1 MNVVEKIISFV
12 SPEKALKRAKAKKK
26 LEILNT
32 GYSYH
37 GASTQK
43 SSMSG
48 WISRGGGVNEDIY
61 KNRKKLVE
69 RSRDLFMGAPI
80 ATGVLKTIATNAL
93 GSGLKLKSA
102 LNYQIL
108 NISEEEADALEDKIE
123 NEFELWADNKIDQ
136 LQLLDFYQVQEL
148 VFLTVLLNGECFIK
162 LNYTESLRNPYRL
175 KLQIIEPDRV
185 ATPREKERDKSVVEG
200 VQLSPEG
207 AVKGYYILKEHPL
220 DSFGNIPCEY
230 VPIGDENGR
239 NIVHVIMVERPEQL
253 RGIPILSPVIESLKQ
268 LDRYTEAELAAAV
281 ISGMYAIFI
290 ESDKANMQGADI
302 GQHDLEDEE
311 DEEDDMNI
319 ELKPGI
325 VVGLKPGERANT
337 ANPGRPNSQ
346 FDPFVTAILRQIG
359 TALEVPYE
367 LLIKQF
373 SSNYSASRAALLE
386 AWKMFRKR
394 KEWFSKNFTQIIY
407 EEWIR
412 EAYLLGRIPLK
423 RFGED
428 PLIDKA
434 WCQAQWNGPS
444 QGQIDPL
451 KEAKASI
458 IKIQEGLSTRTRET
472 VELNGGD
479 FEQNIRILS
488 KEQKTME
495 EKGVGIKNAEI
506 ENNEH
511 SEEREKE

>member
-1 MNVVEKIISFV
+1 MDIIGKIISFV
-12 SPEKALKRAKAKKK
+12 SPEKALRRATAKKK
-26 LEILNT
+26 LEIFNT

-43 SSMSG
+43 SSMAG
-48 WISRGGGVNEDIY
+48 WVSKGGGVKEDIY

-69 RSRDLFMGAPI
+69 RSRDLYMGAPI
-80 ATGVLKTIATNAL
+80 ATGVLKTIVTNAI
-93 GSGLKLKSA
+93 GTGLKLKST
-102 LNYQIL
+102 LDTQIL
-108 NISEEEADALEDKIE
+108 NISEKEADELENKIE
-123 NEFELWADNKIDQ
+123 KEFELWADNKIDQ
-136 LQLLDFYQVQEL
+136 AQLLNFYQIQEL
-148 VFLTVLLNGECFIK
+148 VFLTLLLNGECFIK
-162 LNYTESLRNPYRL
+162 LNYVESFRNPYRL

-185 ATPREKERDKSVVEG
+185 ETPKDKEQDKTVVEG
-200 VQLSPEG
+200 VKLNSYG
-207 AVKGYYILKEHPL
+207 AIEGYYICKEHPL
-220 DSFGNIPCEY
+220 DSFGNVTTEY
-230 VPIGDENGR
+230 VPVNDGNSR
-239 NIVHVIMVERPEQL
+239 NIIHLIAVERPEQL
-253 RGIPILSPVIESLKQ
+253 RGIPLLSPVIEALKQ

-290 ESDKANMQGADI
+290 ESDKASLQGADI
-302 GQHDLEDEE
+302 GQQDFSEDEDEE
-311 DEEDDMNI
+311 DMNI

-337 ANPGRPNSQ
+337 ANPGRPNAQ
-346 FDPFVTAILRQIG
+346 FDPFVTSILRQIG

-394 KEWFSKNFTQIIY
+394 KEWFAKNFTQIIY

-412 EAYLLGRIPLK
+412 EAYLLGRIDLK
-423 RFGED
+423 KFGED
-428 PLIDKA
+428 PLLDKA

-458 IKIQEGLSTRTRET
+458 LKIQEGLSTRTRET

-488 KEQKTME
+488 KEVKTMK
-495 EKGVGIKNAEI
+495 EKGVRSINVEVENSEYI
-506 ENNEH
+506 EE
-511 SEEREKE
+511 SKEE

>member
-1 MNVVEKIISFV
+1 MNLVEKIISFV
-12 SPEKALKRAKAKKK
+12 SPEHALKRATAKKK

-37 GASTQK
+37 GASAQK
-43 SSMSG
+43 SSMAG
-48 WISRGGGVNEDIY
+48 WISKGGGVKEDIY

-69 RSRDLFMGAPI
+69 RSRDLYMGAPI
-80 ATGVLKTIATNAL
+80 ATGVLKTIVTNTL
-93 GSGLKLKSA
+93 GTGLKLKST
-102 LNYQIL
+102 LDSQIL
-108 NISEEEADALEDKIE
+108 NISEKEADELENKIE
-123 NEFELWADNKIDQ
+123 KEFELWADNKIDQ
-136 LQLLDFYQVQEL
+136 AQLLNFYQIQEL
-148 VFLTVLLNGECFIK
+148 VFLTLLLNGECFIK
-162 LNYTESLRNPYRL
+162 LNYIESFRNPYRL

-185 ATPREKERDKSVVEG
+185 GTPRDKQQDKSIIDG
-200 VQLSPEG
+200 VKLNSYG
-207 AVKGYYILKEHPL
+207 AIEGYYIYKEHPL
-220 DSFGNIPCEY
+220 DTFGNIASEY
-230 VPIGDENGR
+230 IPVNDGDSR
-239 NIVHVIMVERPEQL
+239 NIIHLIVVERPEQL
-253 RGIPILSPVIESLKQ
+253 RGIPILSPVIEALKQ
-268 LDRYTEAELAAAV
+268 LDRYTDAELAAAV

-290 ESDKANMQGADI
+290 ESDKANLQGADI
-302 GQHDLEDEE
+302 GQQDLSDDEE
-311 DEEDDMNI
+311 DMNI

-337 ANPGRPNSQ
+337 ANPGRPNAQ

-394 KEWFSKNFTQIIY
+394 KEWFAKNFTQIIY

-412 EAYLLGRIPLK
+412 ESYLLGRISLK
-423 RFGED
+423 SFGQD

-434 WCQAQWNGPS
+434 WGQAQWNGPS

-488 KEQKTME
+488 KEQKIME
-495 EKGVGIKNAEI
+495 EKGVKIRDAKI
-506 ENNEH
+506 ENDEH
-511 SEEREKE
+511 SEEREDE